1 MSDTKYHRSGNSIF
15 LFPVIPEFK
24 CVVCKYLQIYIYL
37 KQLYKTGKIIMS
49 MGKKEQR
56 NITSLTT
63 RFDALMLFKSTKFF
77 YKLLIR
83 LLC

>member
-37 KQLYKTGKIIMS
+37 KQLYKTGKIIM
-49 MGKKEQR
+49 
-56 NITSLTT
+56 
-63 RFDALMLFKSTKFF
+63 
-77 YKLLIR
+77 
-83 LLC
+83 